1 MAYFLLLILFPK
13 NNQQNTP
20 PNLFCPYTRNHYN
33 SRKTVV
39 QLKIEHLLFEL
50 NCCVNDL
57 QSVRLQI
64 PTDEIHQTELS
75 LNKLESLISFVKAFS
90 DRKIAY

>member
-1 MAYFLLLILFPK
+1 MQRTTAA
-13 NNQQNTP
+13 
-20 PNLFCPYTRNHYN
+20 
-33 SRKTVV
+33 
-39 QLKIEHLLFEL
+39 QLEIEHLLFEL

-64 PTDEIHQTELS
+64 STDEIHQAELS

-90 DRKIAY
+90 GRKIAC